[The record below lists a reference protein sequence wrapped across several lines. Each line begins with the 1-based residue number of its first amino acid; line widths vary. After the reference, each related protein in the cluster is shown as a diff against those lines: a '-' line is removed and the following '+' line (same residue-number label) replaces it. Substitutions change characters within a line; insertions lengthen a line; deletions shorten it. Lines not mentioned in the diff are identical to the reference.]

1 MTALYTALAW
11 ICAFVGLAAFAYR
24 LPDLRRRPRD
34 IALWGLCIYFLCSGI
49 SFLVDLDQLRLKI
62 SGFLGLPNVT
72 SLITQIAVV
81 VLTAAQQVVLV
92 HWSAP
97 PAEAR
102 RMGRRRV
109 LFFGAALA
117 ALVTASFFVGP
128 VAKSETATSTILL
141 SIQDGG
147 YALYMLGYLL
157 ICAIGQWETVRLSLR
172 FTRVANRQWLVVGM
186 RTVTL
191 GASLILV
198 YCVTRGIQIAGTR
211 LDFDA
216 AGLDPVQWTCGSVG
230 ALLQVTGWT
239 IPSWGIHLTRVRGWI
254 HSYRAYLRLRPL
266 WKALHQASPDI
277 ALDPP
282 RSWPRD
288 LLPPRDP
295 HYSLYRRV
303 VEIRDGQLM
312 LRPFVSQ
319 AEFVR
324 VARSLDLPEDPTTPW
339 ARPCRCGPPWTARPR
354 NVPNRPSRPRHLSR
368 PGPRTSRSDR
378 RPRTSVPRSPGWPR
392 WPPRS
397 TPSAGP
403 TARLAPVRVPVA
415 VAVLVPGPSPGEPR
429 GPPYDRT
436 AGGPGRGPRRHGRGA
451 RRPGRRT
458 ELPRTHRRTRQPA
471 RPAPKPRPAGSPR
484 GTVRGHR
491 LDPVRRRHYAPA
503 HAANRR
509 ALDLAH
515 LAGDRWTA
523 RLVHLNHSMLQ
534 THTGHARAALDTV
547 SRVPGARPLPAR
559 VDSLVL
565 IRRAHAAA
573 QLGARREPL
582 DLIDRA
588 RSRFL
593 DGISRHD
600 PHWAWWIDEMELLG
614 HQGWVM
620 ARLGRWDRAIPLL
633 HQAATAPGPPTGT
646 CSPHSC
652 CPRWPGPGRGR
663 RPNS

>member
-109 LFFGAALA
+109 LFFGVALA

-128 VAKSETATSTILL
+128 VARSETATSTILL

-172 FTRVANRQWLVVGM
+172 FARVANRQWLVVGM
-186 RTVTL
+186 RTVTV

-198 YCVTRGIQIAGTR
+198 YCVTRGIQIVGTR

-216 AGLDPVQWTCGSVG
+216 ADLDPVQWTCGSVG

-239 IPSWGIHLTRVRGWI
+239 IPSWGIHLSRVRGWI
-254 HSYRAYLRLRPL
+254 RSYRAYLRLRPL

-319 AEFVR
+319 AEFAR
-324 VARSLDLPEDPTTPW
+324 VARSLDLPEDPTTPLGE
-339 ARPCRCGPPWTARPR
+339 ALRMRAAVDRPAEERVEPPQPPEAPE
-354 NVPNRPSRPRHLSR
+354 PPQPSDL
-368 PGPRTSRSDR
+368 
-378 RPRTSVPRSPGWPR
+378 
-392 WPPRS
+392 
-397 TPSAGP
+397 
-403 TARLAPVRVPVA
+403 PVRPPSEDFRAEVA
-415 VAVLVPGPSPGEPR
+415 WLAEVAAAFNALGR
-429 GPPYDRT
+429 YDR
-436 AGGPGRGPRRHGRGA
+436 APRV
-451 RRPGRRT
+451 
-458 ELPRTHRRTRQPA
+458 RTRSRTGSRTRTGSRA
-471 RPAPKPRPAGSPR
+471 EAP
-484 GTVRGHR
+484 
-491 LDPVRRRHYAPA
+491 
-503 HAANRR
+503 
-509 ALDLAH
+509 
-515 LAGDRWTA
+515 
-523 RLVHLNHSMLQ
+523 
-534 THTGHARAALDTV
+534 
-547 SRVPGARPLPAR
+547 
-559 VDSLVL
+559 
-565 IRRAHAAA
+565 
-573 QLGARREPL
+573 
-582 DLIDRA
+582 
-588 RSRFL
+588 
-593 DGISRHD
+593 
-600 PHWAWWIDEMELLG
+600 
-614 HQGWVM
+614 
-620 ARLGRWDRAIPLL
+620 
-633 HQAATAPGPPTGT
+633 
-646 CSPHSC
+646 
-652 CPRWPGPGRGR
+652 
-663 RPNS
+663 